1 MLENFIITCCVYQNH
16 FWNKTRSYPSQFH
29 ASTSLRHT
37 SVVVARGDYVAACST
52 AFRSATEENDS
63 SSHVDGTCPTKVA
76 QPNSTADWLRIL
88 VTSPD

>member
-1 MLENFIITCCVYQNH
+1 MSIKTTA
-16 FWNKTRSYPSQFH
+16 WNKLGVNPSSFYV
-29 ASTSLRHT
+29 STSLRHT
-37 SVVVARGDYVAACST
+37 SAVVARGDYVAACST

-63 SSHVDGTCPTKVA
+63 GGHVDGTYPAKVA

>member
-1 MLENFIITCCVYQNH
+1 MSIKIT
-16 FWNKTRSYPSQFH
+16 FGTRLGLNPSPFH
-29 ASTSLRHT
+29 VSTSLRHT
-37 SVVVARGDYVAACST
+37 LAVVLRGGYMAACST

-63 SSHVDGTCPTKVA
+63 GGHVDGTYPTKVA